1 MSHGGAPTGS
11 ILPAVTRSDGLLCPC
26 GAPAPAD
33 LPAPGRAPVRCAA
46 CATPLVAPGTIDAES
61 FERGLGAALIVAV
74 VGAAAWTAVCHFA
87 KTGAPWALA
96 VAGFAVGA
104 AARAA
109 ARARGG
115 RVQLAAGLALLVFFA
130 LGEFLIYRHALLP
143 RLEAMHAAEGAAD
156 ADALAQS
163 ELERIREDPERYA
176 SIEATRDLF
185 LAMAAGLAAAM
196 WLTRGRPAV
205 AAFISPSS
213 SRASPSPPERPTSPP
228 SASASLGPD
237 PPSPPPPDAT

>member
-1 MSHGGAPTGS
+1 
-11 ILPAVTRSDGLLCPC
+11 VTHPDGLVCPC
-26 GAPAPAD
+26 GAAAPAD

-46 CATPLVAPGTIDAES
+46 CATPLVAPGAIES
-61 FERGLGAALIVAV
+61 EAFERGLGAALIVAV

-87 KTGAPWALA
+87 KTGAPWSLA

-115 RVQLAAGLALLVFFA
+115 RVQLAAGLALFVFFA

-143 RLEAMHAAEGAAD
+143 RLEAMHAAEGAPD

-185 LAMAAGLAAAM
+185 LAMAAGVTVAL

-205 AAFISPSS
+205 AAFTSPSS
-213 SRASPSPPERPTSPP
+213 SPASSSPPEQPTSPP
-228 SASASLGPD
+228 PSPASPEPA